1 MMKIAI
7 IGCGYVGSAIAS
19 LWHQQGHEVTV
30 TTTTSEKVPD
40 LQTIASEVAI
50 AYGNDLNILKQVIKD
65 KEVILL
71 SIGVKQHTVD
81 GYRQSYLAAA
91 KNLVTAIQETPTVKQ
106 LIYTSSYGIL
116 GNKNGEWTDETAPV
130 SPISEP
136 GEILSQTEQVL
147 LFIPESKLKVCIFR
161 LTGIYGTGRELIKIF
176 RSRAGTTRPGN
187 GKDYTNWVHLDDVVN
202 GIEFARQK
210 QLSGIYNLNSD
221 EILSTGEFF
230 DRLFTTHNLPPIT
243 WDASQPSLRPYNL
256 KLDNQKL
263 KAAGFKL
270 VHPQI
275 IF

>member
-1 MMKIAI
+1 MKIAI
-7 IGCGYVGSAIAS
+7 IGCGYVGSAIAR
-19 LWHQQGHEVTV
+19 LWHQQQHEVTV
-30 TTTTSEKVPD
+30 TTTTPEKLSD
-40 LQTIASEVAI
+40 LQAIASEVAI
-50 AYGNDLNILKQVIKD
+50 VYGNDLDTLKKIIQD

-71 SIGVKQHTVD
+71 CIGAKQRTVT
-81 GYRQSYLAAA
+81 GYRQSYLATA
-91 KNLVTAIQETPTVKQ
+91 KNLVTVIQEIPTVKQ

-116 GNKNGEWTDETAPV
+116 GNKNGEWADETAAV
-130 SPISEP
+130 SPISEQ

-147 LFIPESKLKVCIFR
+147 LSLSNSALKVCVFR
-161 LTGIYGTGRELIKIF
+161 LSGIYGTGRELIKIF
-176 RSRAGTTRPGN
+176 RSRSGTIRPGN
-187 GKDYTNWVHLDDVVN
+187 GKDYTNWVHLDDIVN

-230 DRLFTTHNLPPIT
+230 DRLFATHSLPPIT
-243 WDASQPSLRPYNL
+243 WDTSQASLRPYNL

-263 KAAGFKL
+263 KATGFEL

>member
-7 IGCGYVGSAIAS
+7 IGCGYVGSAIARF
-19 LWHQQGHEVTV
+19 WHQQEHEVTV
-30 TTTTSEKVPD
+30 TTTTPEKLPN
-40 LQTIASEVAI
+40 LQEIASEVAI
-50 AYGNDLNILKQVIKD
+50 VYGNDLNTLKESIKD
-65 KEVILL
+65 KELILL
-71 SIGVKQHTVD
+71 SIGTKQSTVT
-81 GYRQSYLAAA
+81 GYRQSYLATA

-130 SPISEP
+130 SPVSEQ
-136 GEILSQTEQVL
+136 GEILAQTEQIL
-147 LFIPESKLKVCIFR
+147 LSIPNSALKVCIFR
-161 LTGIYGTGRELIKIF
+161 LSGIYGPGRELIKIF
-176 RSRAGTTRPGN
+176 RSRAGTTRPGD
-187 GKDYTNWVHLDDVVN
+187 GKDYTNWVHLDDIVN

-230 DRLFTTHNLPPIT
+230 DRLFATHNLPSIT